1 MAERRNSS
9 LRSCI
14 EAIVTRQHNRRPAM
28 NRDYQEG
35 KVATATFFTGIE
47 IEHTPA
53 YGKKTLFVVGVQD
66 VDQINIFYNAHNCE
80 HIFFGANHSFNPGL
94 DLPNDINQWTVWE
107 EMISSFLK
115 KDILCSLDIPISHSE
130 DFLEAGLAEY
140 DNFIPQLR
148 VVIPYIKQWNY
159 NTMVKID
166 DKDFKASNPGVWSHS
181 LHDLM
186 NREKFTDWSKY
197 KLDTIIE

>member
-1 MAERRNSS
+1 
-9 LRSCI
+9 
-14 EAIVTRQHNRRPAM
+14 M

-35 KVATATFFTGIE
+35 EVATATFFTGIE

-53 YGKKTLFVVGVQD
+53 YGKKTLFVVGLQD
-66 VDQINIFYNAHNCE
+66 PKKILTYYNAHSCE
-80 HIFFGANHSFNPGL
+80 HIFFGANHSYEIETNRTTWSAMIRFFL
-94 DLPNDINQWTVWE
+94 DQGT
-107 EMISSFLK
+107 
-115 KDILCSLDIPISHSE
+115 LCSLDIPITAAE
-130 DFLEAGLAEY
+130 DFLEDGLVEY